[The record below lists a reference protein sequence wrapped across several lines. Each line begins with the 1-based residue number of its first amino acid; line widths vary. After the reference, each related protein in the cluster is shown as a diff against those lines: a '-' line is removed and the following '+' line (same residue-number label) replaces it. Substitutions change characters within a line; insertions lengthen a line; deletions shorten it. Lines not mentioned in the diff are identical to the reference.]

1 MAYRKPEP
9 SPPAPLS
16 LPRPTGSFL
25 VRANGSVCRC
35 TPPGFF
41 ARWWYKIGDGDRWY
55 CEHGGC
61 WIGWIG
67 WVSNGVCVFRWICPP
82 DDSRTNALMP

>member
-1 MAYRKPEP
+1 MSMAYRKPEP

-35 TPPGFF
+35 TPPG
-41 ARWWYKIGDGDRWY
+41 ALSRWWYQIGNDDQWY
-55 CEHGGC
+55 CEHGG
-61 WIGWIG
+61 GWRGFVNSHSEKFFWNPIKSTRESDTG
-67 WVSNGVCVFRWICPP
+67 GG
-82 DDSRTNALMP
+82 